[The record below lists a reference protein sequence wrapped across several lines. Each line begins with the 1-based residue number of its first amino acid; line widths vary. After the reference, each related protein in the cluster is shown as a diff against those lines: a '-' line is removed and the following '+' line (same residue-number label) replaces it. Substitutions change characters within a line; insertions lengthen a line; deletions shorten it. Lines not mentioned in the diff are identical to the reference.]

1 MQTLTQ
7 TAPVSMKTLWAGRIL
22 SAVVMLFLIF
32 DGVIKL
38 VPLTAVTETMDQLGY
53 PTSVSLARGLGIL
66 PLACTA
72 LYAIPQTSV
81 LGAILLT
88 GLLGGAIATHLRVG
102 SPLFTHLLFGVYLGL
117 MVWGALYLRDERL
130 RALIPWRRA

>member
-22 SAVVMLFLIF
+22 SAVVILFLIF

-38 VPLTAVTETMDQLGY
+38 VPLTPVTETMDQLGY

-66 PLACTA
+66 TLVCTA
-72 LYAIPQTSV
+72 LYAIPRTSWRD
-81 LGAILLT
+81 LAD
-88 GLLGGAIATHLRVG
+88 GLA
-102 SPLFTHLLFGVYLGL
+102 
-117 MVWGALYLRDERL
+117 
-130 RALIPWRRA
+130 WRRNRHPPARRQPALHSLRSLSRSDGLGRTLFAR